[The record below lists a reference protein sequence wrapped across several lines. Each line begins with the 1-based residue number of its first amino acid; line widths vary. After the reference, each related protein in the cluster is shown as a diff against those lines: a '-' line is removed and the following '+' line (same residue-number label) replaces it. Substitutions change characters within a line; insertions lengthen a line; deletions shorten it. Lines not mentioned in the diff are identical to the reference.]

1 MTTANPHSANPPF
14 PPTFTGAGQENAEQ
28 LFALADK
35 IGMALSEASAKLQ
48 AAYNDAYQKLA
59 LNTGGVS
66 DGLTRAQQ
74 SVLGAITDPTSV
86 NGQVD
91 EAQDRALA
99 LSDGLTELGIEVS
112 LAYLKALEDATLA
125 VAKCQEQVAAA
136 SQFDLVKATATTGA
150 ELLRKVAQ
158 AGAGTL
164 REMAG

>member
-1 MTTANPHSANPPF
+1 MSTDHPHSANPPF
-14 PPTFTGAGQENAEQ
+14 PPAFTGAGQENAEQ

-35 IGMALSEASAKLQ
+35 IGAALSEASAQLQ
-48 AAYNDAYQKLA
+48 AAYNEAYQKLA
-59 LNTGGVS
+59 QNPGGVS

-74 SVLGAITDPTSV
+74 TVLRVITDPTSV
-86 NGQVD
+86 NGQLE
-91 EAQDRALA
+91 EAQDRAMVV
-99 LSDGLTELGIEVS
+99 SDGLTELGIEVS

-125 VAKCQEQVAAA
+125 VAKSQERVAAA
-136 SQFDLVKATATTGA
+136 SQIDLVKATATTGA